1 MKVIKILI
9 IEDEERLRKLM
20 KVQLEVEGYRVDEA
34 ADLET
39 AAWKTRQ
46 GHYDIFI
53 LDLILPDGN
62 GISLLDKFPG
72 KMVSRTIII
81 TANPSIPGV
90 VESIKKG
97 AFNYLE
103 KPIEPELL
111 STQIDQV
118 IRINR
123 LKNGHRT
130 MTAELAANFTFDDII
145 QESKQMEVVISQ
157 AKILADTDNTIL
169 VQGETGS
176 GKEVLSRAIHN
187 HSSRKNNVFMPINC
201 AAIPPELFES
211 ELFGFEK
218 GAFTGAISNYCG
230 RFIQADKGTLFLD
243 EVGELPSD
251 VQAKL
256 LRILDERC
264 IYRLKSAQPVPIDVR
279 LIAATNKDLMQEVK
293 AKQFRSDIYYRLQ
306 ESTLTIPPLRERV
319 EDILPLFR
327 HFIRVY
333 NQVFHK
339 EVSHMG
345 REAERLLLGHEWEG
359 NVRELKNTVKSIIP
373 FKTNDTIEVEDFST
387 TILGG
392 TRRREN
398 KLVTL
403 KENELDYILKVLKIT
418 DFNITRSAGIL
429 GITRARLYRK
439 ISQLD
444 LKETVVP
451 GMPGCSSPLI
461 KGELNL

>member
-1 MKVIKILI
+1 MIKILI

-20 KVQLEVEGYRVDEA
+20 KVQLESEGFKVDEA

-62 GISLLDKFPG
+62 GISLLDKFPE
-72 KMVSRTIII
+72 KTVSRTIII

-90 VESIKKG
+90 VASIKKG

-111 STQIDQV
+111 TAQIAQV
-118 IRINR
+118 IQINR

-130 MTAELAANFTFDDII
+130 MSAELAANFTFDDII
-145 QESKQMEVVISQ
+145 HESKPMEAVIAR
-157 AKILADTDNTIL
+157 AKILASTDNTIL
-169 VQGETGS
+169 IQGETGS
-176 GKEVLSRAIHN
+176 GKEVLSRAIHH
-187 HSSRKNNVFMPINC
+187 HSCRKNNVFMPINC

-218 GAFTGAISNYCG
+218 GAFTGAMSNYSG

-243 EVGELPSD
+243 EVGELPLE

-264 IYRLKSAQPVPIDVR
+264 IYRLKSPQPVPIDVR
-279 LIAATNKDLMQEVK
+279 LITATNKDLEQEVK
-293 AKQFRSDIYYRLQ
+293 AKQFRSDLYYRLQ

-327 HFIRVY
+327 YFIQVY
-333 NQVFHK
+333 SQVFHK
-339 EVSHMG
+339 EVSHLG
-345 REAERLLLGHEWEG
+345 REAEGLLLDHEWEG

-373 FKTNDTIEVEDFST
+373 FKNNDTIEVEDFST

-403 KENELDYILKVLKIT
+403 EENEMDYILKVLKIT
-418 DFNITRSAGIL
+418 GFNITRSAGIL

-439 ISQLD
+439 ISQLH
-444 LKETVVP
+444 LKETVAP
-451 GMPGCSSPLI
+451 GMTGAFAPA
-461 KGELNL
+461 NLS

>member
-9 IEDEERLRKLM
+9 IDDEERLRKLM
-20 KVQLEVEGYRVDEA
+20 KVQLESEGFKVDEA

-46 GHYDIFI
+46 SNYDIFI

-62 GISLLDKFPG
+62 GIALLDKFPG
-72 KMVSRTIII
+72 KTVSRTIII

-90 VESIKKG
+90 VEAIKKG

-103 KPIEPELL
+103 KPIEPGLL
-111 STQIDQV
+111 TAQIEQ
-118 IRINR
+118 ITRINR

-145 QESKQMEVVISQ
+145 QESKQMEVVIAR
-157 AKILADTDNTIL
+157 AKILAGTDNTIL
-169 VQGETGS
+169 IQGETGS

-218 GAFTGAISNYCG
+218 GAFTGAVSNYSG

-243 EVGELPSD
+243 EIGELPSE

-256 LRILDERC
+256 LRILDEQC
-264 IYRLKSAQPVPIDVR
+264 IYRLKSPQPVPIDVR
-279 LIAATNKDLMQEVK
+279 LIAATNKDLKQEVK
-293 AKQFRSDIYYRLQ
+293 AKQFRSDLYYRLQ
-306 ESTLTIPPLRERV
+306 ESSLTIPPLRERV

-339 EVSHMG
+339 EVSHIG
-345 REAERLLLGHEWEG
+345 REAESLLLGHEWEG

-373 FKTNDTIEVEDFST
+373 FKTNDNIEVEDFST

-403 KENELDYILKVLKIT
+403 EENELDYILKVLKIT
-418 DFNITRSAGIL
+418 GFNITRSAGIL

-439 ISQLD
+439 ISQLE
-444 LKETVVP
+444 LKETVAP
-451 GMPGCSSPLI
+451 GMIIRSSPLI